1 MTVYDLMAIT
11 IADCPCCDAK
21 IGEGCVNNSGKV
33 SNCVHWQRKQAV
45 QEWRK
50 ADHQGL
56 YKKFRREIVER
67 LELLKTPEY
76 GMEGC

>member
-1 MTVYDLMAIT
+1 VTVYDLMAIT
-11 IADCPCCDAK
+11 IADCETCGVE
-21 IGEGCVNNSGKV
+21 IGRKCINSNGRE
-33 SNCVHWQRKQAV
+33 SQSVHWRRKLAV

-50 ADHQGL
+50 ADHKTL
-56 YKKFRREIVER
+56 YLKFRREIVER